1 MVDPKRHEKE
11 NNFSRG
17 QNANAWLMFH
27 RYQYESE
34 TYPSLSRIPLHVRLK
49 LDVTGIKISL
59 KDWLAFSIE
68 ERTVLCHLPVETE
81 EEKQAFASYLDFL
94 SRRYRGEPVA
104 TTAAMSS
111 SLWDSAHRV
120 PEPVAGKS
128 APQIPP
134 VTVEEWRRWKSH
146 QRYALYKTA
155 LSQSDPEQF
164 FAVLKEFRE
173 LKD

>member
-1 MVDPKRHEKE
+1 
-11 NNFSRG
+11 
-17 QNANAWLMFH
+17 MFH
-27 RYQYESE
+27 HYQHESDI
-34 TYPSLSRIPLHVRLK
+34 YPSLSRIPLHVRMK

-94 SRRYRGEPVA
+94 SRRYRGKPV
-104 TTAAMSS
+104 TIAAPMSS
-111 SLWDSAHRV
+111 SLWDSAHQV
-120 PEPVAGKS
+120 PGPVAGKS

-134 VTVEEWRRWKSH
+134 VTVEEWRRWKSY

-155 LSQSDPEQF
+155 ISQSQPEQF
-164 FAVLKEFRE
+164 FAVLREFRE
-173 LKD
+173 LTD

>member
-1 MVDPKRHEKE
+1 
-11 NNFSRG
+11 
-17 QNANAWLMFH
+17 MFH
-27 RYQYESE
+27 HYQHESDI
-34 TYPSLSRIPLHVRLK
+34 YPSLSRIPLHVRMK

-68 ERTVLCHLPVETE
+68 ERTVLCHLPVGTE
-81 EEKQAFASYLDFL
+81 EEKQVFSSYLDFL
-94 SRRYRGEPVA
+94 SRRYRGVPVA

-111 SLWDSAHRV
+111 SIWESAHQV
-120 PEPVAGKS
+120 PVPVAGKS
-128 APQIPP
+128 ASQIPP
-134 VTVEEWRRWKSH
+134 VTIEEWRHWQSH

-155 LSQSDPEQF
+155 LSQSEPEQF

>member
-1 MVDPKRHEKE
+1 
-11 NNFSRG
+11 
-17 QNANAWLMFH
+17 MFH

-34 TYPSLSRIPLHVRLK
+34 TYPSLSRIPLHVRMK

-68 ERTVLCHLPVETE
+68 ERSVLCHLPVETE

-104 TTAAMSS
+104 TTVAMSS
-111 SLWDSAHRV
+111 SLWNSALRV
-120 PEPVAGKS
+120 PEPVAGKN
-128 APQIPP
+128 APRIPP
-134 VTVEEWRRWKSH
+134 VTVEEWRRWKSY

-164 FAVLKEFRE
+164 FAILKEFRE

>member
-1 MVDPKRHEKE
+1 
-11 NNFSRG
+11 
-17 QNANAWLMFH
+17 MFH
-27 RYQYESE
+27 RYQCESDI
-34 TYPSLSRIPLHVRLK
+34 YPSLSRIPLHVRMK

-94 SRRYRGEPVA
+94 SRRYRGEPVTIA
-104 TTAAMSS
+104 TVMSS
-111 SLWDSAHRV
+111 SLWDSVHRV
-120 PEPVAGKS
+120 PRPVAGKN
-128 APQIPP
+128 APQISP
-134 VTVEEWRRWKSH
+134 VTVEEWRRWKSY

-164 FAVLKEFRE
+164 FAILKEFRE

>member
-1 MVDPKRHEKE
+1 
-11 NNFSRG
+11 
-17 QNANAWLMFH
+17 MFH

-34 TYPSLSRIPLHVRLK
+34 TYPSLSRIPLHVRMK

-94 SRRYRGEPVA
+94 SRRYCGEPVA
-104 TTAAMSS
+104 TTAASN
-111 SLWDSAHRV
+111 SLWDSALQV
-120 PEPVAGKS
+120 PRPVAGKNALQVPS
-128 APQIPP
+128 
-134 VTVEEWRRWKSH
+134 VTVEEWRRWNSY

>member
-1 MVDPKRHEKE
+1 MFHHYRHE
-11 NNFSRG
+11 SDI
-17 QNANAWLMFH
+17 
-27 RYQYESE
+27 
-34 TYPSLSRIPLHVRLK
+34 YPSLSRIPLHVRMK

-104 TTAAMSS
+104 KTEAMSD
-111 SLWDSAHRV
+111 SLWDSVLQV
-120 PEPVAGKS
+120 PATVARKS
-128 APQIPP
+128 ASQIPP
-134 VTVEEWRRWKSH
+134 VTIEEWRRWKSY

-155 LSQSDPEQF
+155 LSQSEPEQF

>member
-1 MVDPKRHEKE
+1 
-11 NNFSRG
+11 
-17 QNANAWLMFH
+17 MFH

-34 TYPSLSRIPLHVRLK
+34 TYPSLSRIPLHVRMK

-68 ERTVLCHLPVETE
+68 ERTVLCHLPVEAE

-104 TTAAMSS
+104 TTVAMSS
-111 SLWDSAHRV
+111 SLWDSALQVPGRWLEKRAADPFGDGRRV
-120 PEPVAGKS
+120 A
-128 APQIPP
+128 
-134 VTVEEWRRWKSH
+134 
-146 QRYALYKTA
+146 ALEI
-155 LSQSDPEQF
+155 LSTLCFVQDGAFAKRPEQF

>member
-1 MVDPKRHEKE
+1 MFHHYRHE
-11 NNFSRG
+11 SDI
-17 QNANAWLMFH
+17 
-27 RYQYESE
+27 
-34 TYPSLSRIPLHVRLK
+34 YPSLSRIPLHVRMK

-94 SRRYRGEPVA
+94 SRRYRGAPVS
-104 TTAAMSS
+104 TTTPMSS
-111 SLWDSAHRV
+111 SVWESAHQV
-120 PEPVAGKS
+120 PVPVAGKS
-128 APQIPP
+128 ASQIPS
-134 VTVEEWRRWKSH
+134 VTIEEWRRWQSH

-155 LSQSDPEQF
+155 LSQSEPEQF

>member
-1 MVDPKRHEKE
+1 MFHHYRHE
-11 NNFSRG
+11 SDI
-17 QNANAWLMFH
+17 
-27 RYQYESE
+27 
-34 TYPSLSRIPLHVRLK
+34 YPSLSRIPLHVRMK

-104 TTAAMSS
+104 KTEAMSD
-111 SLWDSAHRV
+111 SLWDSVLQV
-120 PEPVAGKS
+120 PATVARKS
-128 APQIPP
+128 ASQIPP
-134 VTVEEWRRWKSH
+134 VTIEEWRRWKSH
-146 QRYALYKTA
+146 QRYALYKMA

>member
-1 MVDPKRHEKE
+1 
-11 NNFSRG
+11 
-17 QNANAWLMFH
+17 MFN

-34 TYPSLSRIPLHVRLK
+34 TYPSLSRIPLHVRMK

-94 SRRYRGEPVA
+94 SRRYCGEPVTIA
-104 TTAAMSS
+104 TVMSS
-111 SLWDSAHRV
+111 SLWDSVHRV
-120 PEPVAGKS
+120 PEPVAGKN
-128 APQIPP
+128 APQISP
-134 VTVEEWRRWKSH
+134 VTVEEWRRWKSY

-164 FAVLKEFRE
+164 FAILKEFRE

>member
-1 MVDPKRHEKE
+1 MFHHYRHE
-11 NNFSRG
+11 SDI
-17 QNANAWLMFH
+17 
-27 RYQYESE
+27 
-34 TYPSLSRIPLHVRLK
+34 YPSLSRIPLHVRMK

-81 EEKQAFASYLDFL
+81 EEKQVFSSYLDFL
-94 SRRYRGEPVA
+94 SRRYRGAPVA

-111 SLWDSAHRV
+111 SVWESAHQV
-120 PEPVAGKS
+120 PVPVAGKS
-128 APQIPP
+128 ASQIPP
-134 VTVEEWRRWKSH
+134 VTIEEWRRWKSH
-146 QRYALYKTA
+146 QRYALYKMA
-155 LSQSDPEQF
+155 LSQSEPEQF

>member
-1 MVDPKRHEKE
+1 
-11 NNFSRG
+11 
-17 QNANAWLMFH
+17 MFH

-34 TYPSLSRIPLHVRLK
+34 TYPSLSRIPLHVRMK

-59 KDWLAFSIE
+59 KDWLAYDIE
-68 ERTVLCHLPVETE
+68 ERNVLCHLPVEAE

-134 VTVEEWRRWKSH
+134 VTVEEWRRWKSY

>member
-1 MVDPKRHEKE
+1 MVDLKCHEKE

-120 PEPVAGKS
+120 PRAVTGKS

-134 VTVEEWRRWKSH
+134 VTIEEWRRWKSY

>member
-1 MVDPKRHEKE
+1 
-11 NNFSRG
+11 
-17 QNANAWLMFH
+17 MFH

-34 TYPSLSRIPLHVRLK
+34 TYPSLSRIPLHVRMK

-94 SRRYRGEPVA
+94 SRRYRGEPVTIA
-104 TTAAMSS
+104 TVMSS
-111 SLWDSAHRV
+111 SLWDSVHRV
-120 PEPVAGKS
+120 PRPVAGKN
-128 APQIPP
+128 APRIPP
-134 VTVEEWRRWKSH
+134 VTVEEWRRWKSY

-164 FAVLKEFRE
+164 FAILKEFRE
-173 LKD
+173 LRD